1 MSADEAGQAASDR
14 TADDGRCALLL
25 VMLDAEAGVDDDEF
39 NRWYFEEHVAERLAL
54 PGFRSARRFEAVE
67 GSPRY
72 LAIYELDSPDALAT
86 PEYQVLAHSPLIGNV
101 VDNPVGSPRTIEMLA
116 RFRNVKR
123 NVYVELHAEEFAPD
137 NRKPRREH

>member
-1 MSADEAGQAASDR
+1 MSQQQESRAASDGP
-14 TADDGRCALLL
+14 DSDGTCTLLL
-25 VMLDAEAGVDDDEF
+25 VMLDAEPGVDHDEF

-72 LAIYELDSPDALAT
+72 LAIYELDSPEALTT
-86 PEYQVLAHSPLIGNV
+86 PEYRVLAHSPLIGNV
-101 VDNPVGSPRTIEMLA
+101 VDNPVGSPRTMEMLA

-123 NVYVELHAEEFAPD
+123 NVYVELHAEDFAPGHRNPD
-137 NRKPRREH
+137 RAP